1 MIDMKLCNYLIGVLG
16 LLLGLFMMHSASA
29 FPLSMTETGPGAG
42 VWPFALGVVLA
53 LAGLILLGHTFWN
66 RKSLAVRLVVINTPA
81 NLRVY
86 IVMGLAVLFCLVI
99 ELLGFYL
106 AALLMIPAVMLVLGC
121 RSLLRIALTAVL
133 TVGFI
138 YLIFDILLST
148 KLPQSMFLG

>member
-1 MIDMKLCNYLIGVLG
+1 M
-16 LLLGLFMMHSASA
+16 
-29 FPLSMTETGPGAG
+29 
-42 VWPFALGVVLA
+42 
-53 LAGLILLGHTFWN
+53 
-66 RKSLAVRLVVINTPA
+66 
-81 NLRVY
+81 
-86 IVMGLAVLFCLVI
+86 I

>member
-29 FPLSMTETGPGAG
+29 FLLSMTETGPGAG

-53 LAGLILLGHTFWN
+53 LAGLVLLGHTFWN

>member
-1 MIDMKLCNYLIGVLG
+1 M
-16 LLLGLFMMHSASA
+16 
-29 FPLSMTETGPGAG
+29 
-42 VWPFALGVVLA
+42 
-53 LAGLILLGHTFWN
+53 
-66 RKSLAVRLVVINTPA
+66 INTPA

>member
-1 MIDMKLCNYLIGVLG
+1 M
-16 LLLGLFMMHSASA
+16 
-29 FPLSMTETGPGAG
+29 
-42 VWPFALGVVLA
+42 
-53 LAGLILLGHTFWN
+53 
-66 RKSLAVRLVVINTPA
+66 
-81 NLRVY
+81 
-86 IVMGLAVLFCLVI
+86 I

-121 RSLLRIALTAVL
+121 RNLLRIALTAVL

>member
-29 FPLSMTETGPGAG
+29 FQLSMTETGPGAG

-53 LAGLILLGHTFWN
+53 LAGLVLLGHTFWN

>member
-1 MIDMKLCNYLIGVLG
+1 
-16 LLLGLFMMHSASA
+16 
-29 FPLSMTETGPGAG
+29 MTETGPGAG

-53 LAGLILLGHTFWN
+53 LAGLVLLGHTFWN